1 MVQTQGSRPVQKY
14 INHLDNIFMI
24 QKYIEELAISNNI
37 NIIENYGLDG
47 TVYEVL
53 ELIFQK
59 LKEEFSKITV

>member
-14 INHLDNIFMI
+14 INHLGNILMI